1 MRPASTVRTK
11 KGTRGFSTLIAR
23 RPARYRPRMIAG
35 IVLLIAAASYR
46 LLPIFLG
53 VTTQQ
58 PSWLPGFS
66 PLVAMILC
74 GAAFLPRRSAIT
86 LPFAA
91 ILFTDIALNHFY
103 KSPALTPDMAGNFA
117 AFAAIAFLGWRLR
130 SRAGFSTMLPAAI
143 ASSIFFYLVSN
154 SLSWM
159 LIPDYA
165 KTFSGWFQALTTGLP
180 GYAPTWTFLRNE
192 LVSNTLFTALFV
204 ACVQHGRLKTPA
216 LEPAPARW

>member
-1 MRPASTVRTK
+1 
-11 KGTRGFSTLIAR
+11 
-23 RPARYRPRMIAG
+23 
-35 IVLLIAAASYR
+35 
-46 LLPIFLG
+46 
-53 VTTQQ
+53 
-58 PSWLPGFS
+58 
-66 PLVAMILC
+66 MILC
-74 GAAFLPRRSAIT
+74 GAAFLPRKSAIV

-91 ILFTDIALNHFY
+91 VLFTDIALNIFY
-103 KSPALTPDMAGNFA
+103 KSPAFTADMAGNFA

-180 GYAPTWTFLRNE
+180 GYPPTWTFLRNE
-192 LVSNTLFTALFV
+192 LVSNALFTTLFVLCLQRGHLNASE
-204 ACVQHGRLKTPA
+204 LK
-216 LEPAPARW
+216 PAPARW